1 MKVKITML
9 NVKDG
14 DAIIIE
20 LTKQSKSLVILIDGG
35 QPVYYRKK
43 LKPKLEQILKIHNK
57 KAPDIVVCTHY
68 DSDHIG
74 GLIPLIKDYIADIKQ
89 VWIHKTPD
97 LLASFIENTAVLK
110 EEIFSVA
117 FDDHIKNI
125 AEIKSINEFISE
137 NNFKEKANFVIQSLP
152 QLKKLISL
160 IPRAKL
166 KQVFYNQKPLADWPE
181 ITVVGPTKAYY
192 KSLFPAD
199 KTFTEFI
206 LEESFQKIA
215 PGINWVGI
223 NNDAIIN
230 PCDSLKKDSD
240 TQLTSTNKAS
250 IIFAIDDADKRYLFT
265 GDAGIE
271 SFKKIPNY
279 KTKLKNLYFLKIPH
293 HGSNNNISKE
303 LIELM
308 QPKYAYNS
316 GNKHQDEAVL
326 QCFLKKLR
334 NKKVESTKASGDLV
348 FEN

>member
-20 LTKQSKSLVILIDGG
+20 LTKQSKSVVMLIDGG

-125 AEIKSINEFISE
+125 AEIKSNNEFISE

-166 KQVFYNQKPLADWPE
+166 KQVFYNQKPLADWQE
-181 ITVVGPTKAYY
+181 ITVLGPTKAYY

-206 LEESFQKIA
+206 LEESIIA
-215 PGINWVGI
+215 PEINGVGI
-223 NNDAIIN
+223 NNEAIKN

>member
-20 LTKQSKSLVILIDGG
+20 LTKQSKSLVMLIDGG

-57 KAPDIVVCTHY
+57 KAPDVVVCTHY

-97 LLASFIENTAVLK
+97 LLASFIENTAVLR

-117 FDDHIKNI
+117 FEELLESSQSGMLKDDLL
-125 AEIKSINEFISE
+125 SQ
-137 NNFKEKANFVIQSLP
+137 NNFKEKANLVIQSLP

-166 KQVFYNQKPLADWPE
+166 KQVFHNQKPLADWPE
-181 ITVVGPTKAYY
+181 ITVLGPTKAYY
-192 KSLFPAD
+192 KSLFPTD

-206 LEESFQKIA
+206 LEESIIA
-215 PGINWVGI
+215 PRINRVGI
-223 NNDAIIN
+223 NNDAIKN

-293 HGSNNNISKE
+293 HGSDNNISKE
-303 LIELM
+303 LIELL
-308 QPKYAYNS
+308 QPEYAYNS
-316 GNKHQDEAVL
+316 GDKHQDEAVL
-326 QCFLKKLR
+326 QCFSKKLR
-334 NKKVESTKASGDLV
+334 NKKVESTKASGDLI

>member
-1 MKVKITML
+1 M
-9 NVKDG
+9 
-14 DAIIIE
+14 
-20 LTKQSKSLVILIDGG
+20 
-35 QPVYYRKK
+35 
-43 LKPKLEQILKIHNK
+43 
-57 KAPDIVVCTHY
+57 
-68 DSDHIG
+68 
-74 GLIPLIKDYIADIKQ
+74 
-89 VWIHKTPD
+89 
-97 LLASFIENTAVLK
+97 LASFIENAAVLR

-117 FDDHIKNI
+117 FEELLGNSQSGMLKDDLL
-125 AEIKSINEFISE
+125 SQ
-137 NNFKEKANFVIQSLP
+137 NNFKEKANFIIQSLP

-160 IPRAKL
+160 IPRTKL
-166 KQVFYNQKPLADWPE
+166 KQVFHNQKPLADWPE
-181 ITVVGPTKAYY
+181 ITVLGPTKAYY

-206 LEESFQKIA
+206 LEESFKTVA
-215 PGINWVGI
+215 PEINRVGI
-223 NNDAIIN
+223 NDDAIKN

-240 TQLTSTNKAS
+240 AQLTSTNKAS
-250 IIFAIDDADKRYLFT
+250 IIFTIDDADKRYVFT

-293 HGSNNNISKE
+293 HGSDNNISKE

-326 QCFLKKLR
+326 QCFSKKLR